1 MLDNIPKELLKELSI
16 QKNPKISGNGWKTL
30 VDRLQSSRSHGA
42 WDGGSEI
49 GRPIDDSV
57 AICDSVGANNF

>member
-1 MLDNIPKELLKELSI
+1 MLDKIPKELLRELSI
-16 QKNPKISGNGWKTL
+16 QKNSKISGNGWKTL

-49 GRPIDDSV
+49 GSPIDDSL
-57 AICDSVGANNF
+57 AISDSAGANHF